1 MIQYNMLNVKLSN
14 WQLNKLISEIKN
26 EAKVTLNL
34 SSNLIGVMVKSNDL
48 RSNDEINFLQKLL
61 LTNTQV
67 LTILEAFANGSSANI
82 FKNSIV

>member
-1 MIQYNMLNVKLSN
+1 
-14 WQLNKLISEIKN
+14 
-26 EAKVTLNL
+26 
-34 SSNLIGVMVKSNDL
+34 MVKSNDL
-48 RSNDEINFLQKLL
+48 RSNDEINFLQKSL